1 VVETQSN
8 EEAAILD
15 AQLLAAAIKSRASY
29 EAFAPHFTEEDF
41 TPISKFWFSLIR
53 EWYAADR
60 HAQSIDKSLLAE
72 LGKKRITNAKHEE
85 SLVGFIR
92 ELPEPPSAD
101 NVVRVALELKRHNV
115 EMELGAALGQGD
127 RKKSARLLPVLQQLQ
142 QATDLSFAGRKS
154 EWQDAVSVEKLFDK
168 VGKENRIPIAPLS
181 LNAKCDGGALPGHHI
196 IIFGRPEAGKS
207 MVSINMA
214 YGFMKQKKRG
224 LYVGNE
230 DQIDILKSRML
241 SRVTRMP
248 FAEAE
253 ANREKAL
260 RLYRA
265 RGGEDYILM
274 SQLAHGTV
282 DAIARRIEAD
292 GPFDFVVLDQI
303 RNISAG
309 GGEGD
314 GKLTSRLE
322 AVGREMRSLLLDY
335 GLIGISV
342 TQANDRT
349 ERANQ
354 EPPLWL
360 GMGDIDSSRTG
371 LPGTGDLLVGVGLNR
386 ELKARNQRALSTPKN
401 KLSSAPDAHE
411 GVIVEVE
418 PAISRVR

>member
-1 VVETQSN
+1 VVRACSDT
-8 EEAAILD
+8 EAAILD

-41 TPISKFWFSLIR
+41 TPISKFWFALIR

-60 HAQSIDKSLLAE
+60 QAPSIDRSLLAE
-72 LGKKRITNAKHEE
+72 LGKKRIKNDKHED
-85 SLVGFIR
+85 SLLGFIR
-92 ELPEPPSAD
+92 DLPEPPSAD

-127 RKKSARLLPVLQQLQ
+127 RKKAAKLLPLLASLQ
-142 QATDLSFAGRKS
+142 QATDLFYASRKT
-154 EWQDAVSVEKLFDK
+154 EWQDAVSVEMLFDK
-168 VGKENRIPIAPLS
+168 VGKENRIPIAPVA
-181 LNAKCDGGALPGHHI
+181 LNAKVNGGALPGHHI

-207 MVSINMA
+207 TVSINMA
-214 YGFMKQKKRG
+214 YGFTKQKKRG
-224 LYVGNE
+224 IYIGNE
-230 DQIDILKSRML
+230 DQIDILKSRYV
-241 SRVTRMP
+241 SRVTRIP
-248 FAEAE
+248 WQECE
-253 ANREKAL
+253 ANREKCMKL
-260 RLYRA
+260 FRK
-265 RGGEDYILM
+265 RGGEEYLLM
-274 SQLAHGTV
+274 SQLKHGTV
-282 DAIARRIEAD
+282 DAIARKIEAD

-309 GGEGD
+309 GESD

-322 AVGREMRSLLLDY
+322 AVGREMRDLLLDY

-349 ERANQ
+349 ERSNQ

-371 LPGTGDLLVGVGLNR
+371 LPGTGDLLVGVGVNR
-386 ELKARNQRALSTPKN
+386 ELKERNQRALSLPKN

-411 GVIVEVE
+411 GIIVEIE